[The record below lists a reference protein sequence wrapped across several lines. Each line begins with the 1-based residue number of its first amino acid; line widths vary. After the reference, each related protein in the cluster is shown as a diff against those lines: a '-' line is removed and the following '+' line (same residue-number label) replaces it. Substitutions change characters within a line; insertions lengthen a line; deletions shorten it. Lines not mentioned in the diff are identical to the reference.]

1 MELVKL
7 THENIEKE
15 HICCAISNNK
25 DIQVMSKKNWLK
37 DRLEEGLVFLKGN
50 VRGKCF
56 IEYIPA
62 EYAWAPI
69 EAQGY
74 MYIDCLWVS
83 GQFKGHGYSNL
94 LLDACTRDSKAK
106 GKKGLVVL
114 SSKKKMGFLSDP
126 KYMCYKGFQTADTAE
141 PYFELMYL
149 PFEEGAPLPCF
160 QDSVGRQEDMPGGF
174 VLYYTNQCPFTAK
187 YVPILEKLAKARNAV
202 FQSVHIQT
210 REDAQNAPSPFTTFS
225 LFYDGQL
232 VTHEILSEKKFDKI
246 LADKRV

>member
-1 MELVKL
+1 MEFVKL
-7 THENIEKE
+7 THENMEKE

-25 DIQVMSKKNWLK
+25 DIQVISKKNWLK
-37 DRLEEGLVFLKGN
+37 ERLDEGLVFLKGN

-62 EYAWAPI
+62 EYAWAPV
-69 EAQGY
+69 EAEGY
-74 MYIDCLWVS
+74 MYIDCMWVS

-106 GKKGLVVL
+106 EKKGLVLL

-126 KYMCYKGFQTADTAE
+126 KYMSYKGFQTADTAE

-149 PFEEGAPLPCF
+149 PFEEGAPLPRF
-160 QDSVGRQEDMPGGF
+160 RDTVRGHEDLTEGF

-187 YVPILEKLAKARNAV
+187 YVPILEEMAKSRNAV
-202 FQSVHIQT
+202 FQSIQLKT

-232 VTHEILSEKKFDKI
+232 ATHEILSEKKFDKI
-246 LADKRV
+246 LVSKGL